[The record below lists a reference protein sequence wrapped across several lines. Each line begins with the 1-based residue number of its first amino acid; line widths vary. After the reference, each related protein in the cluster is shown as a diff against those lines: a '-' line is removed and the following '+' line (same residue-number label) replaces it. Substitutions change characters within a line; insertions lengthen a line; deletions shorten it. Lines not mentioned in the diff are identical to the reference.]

1 MVAVLPV
8 VDGCGP
14 DGVALLPYPGVAVP
28 SPESRYTRYDLR
40 RTVNR
45 DAVRGP

>member
-8 VDGCGP
+8 VDGCGS
-14 DGVALLPYPGVAVP
+14 DGGASLPYPGVAVA

-40 RTVNR
+40 RTANR